1 MDKYIYNITFHVSKA
16 VSKEVLEYIKTSL
29 IPIWNGYSHWDTP
42 RLMRVH
48 TPQEDVEAFALQYEI
63 KSIDRLSEFNEH
75 TDKAL
80 LLLLDAYPQKVMPF
94 SVVMQEE
101 VWDA

>member
-48 TPQEDVEAFALQYEI
+48 TSQEDVEAFALQYEV

-94 SVVMQEE
+94 SVLMQEE